1 MTQRRGTE
9 QATVNAILKFL
20 ALHHIPA
27 WHMRTGAAK
36 IGGRFI
42 RFGAVGMAD
51 IIGVL
56 PRYSML
62 RFRPLPVR
70 QIEEGLFLAIEVKS
84 ATGAVTLAQKAF
96 LQLVNAA
103 GGKAFVARTV
113 DDVARELGFPPSP
126 TFGGRPISWATARR
140 ISRDGP

>member
-1 MTQRRGTE
+1 MKKPRE
-9 QATVNAILKFL
+9 QDTVHAILKFL

-27 WHMRTGAAK
+27 WHMRTGATK

-42 RFGAVGMAD
+42 RFGAVGMSD

-56 PRYSML
+56 PRHSML

-84 ATGAVTLAQKAF
+84 AKGSVTLEQKAF
-96 LQLVNAA
+96 LQLVIGA

-113 DDVARELGFPPSP
+113 NDVARELGFPPSP
-126 TFGGRPISWATARR
+126 TFGGQPISWATQRR
-140 ISRDGP
+140 ISKDGP

>member
-27 WHMRTGAAK
+27 WHMRTGATK

-42 RFGAVGMAD
+42 RFGAVGMSD

-56 PRYSML
+56 PYKG
-62 RFRPLPVR
+62 VVG
-70 QIEEGLFLAIEVKS
+70 QIWIPGRFLAIEVKS
-84 ATGAVTLAQKAF
+84 AASTLTAAQQGF
-96 LQLVNAA
+96 LSQVNWA
-103 GGKAFVARTV
+103 GGKAFMAR
-113 DDVARELGFPPSP
+113 DVATVAKELGLS
-126 TFGGRPISWATARR
+126 
-140 ISRDGP
+140 

>member
-1 MTQRRGTE
+1 MKKHKEGD
-9 QATVNAILKFL
+9 TVTAILQFL

-27 WHMRTGAAK
+27 WHMRTGATK

-51 IIGVL
+51 IIGML
-56 PRYSML
+56 PRHAML

-70 QIEEGLFLAIEVKS
+70 EIAEGVFLAIEVKS
-84 ATGAVTLAQKAF
+84 AKGIVTPAQQSF
-96 LQLVNAA
+96 LDQINAA
-103 GGKAFVARTV
+103 GGRAFVARSV

-126 TFGGRPISWATARR
+126 TFGCQPISWATARR
-140 ISRDGP
+140 LSKDGP